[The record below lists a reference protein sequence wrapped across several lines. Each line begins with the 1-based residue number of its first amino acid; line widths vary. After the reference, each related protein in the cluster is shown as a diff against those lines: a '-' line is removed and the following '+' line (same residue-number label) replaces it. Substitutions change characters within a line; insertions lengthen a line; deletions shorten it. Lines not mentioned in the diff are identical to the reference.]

1 MKRLLNQLISA
12 DLGSMSIGHNDSDR
26 RLLDGEAHSLA
37 EKVTD
42 WYQEA
47 SRISPT
53 PVSSRLLCAYTALT
67 R

>member
-1 MKRLLNQLISA
+1 MKRLINQLIPA

-26 RLLDGEAHSLA
+26 RLLDGKAHPLA

-42 WYQEA
+42 GDQEV
-47 SRISPT
+47 SYISPT